1 MAAGVTATAYVLV
14 AHDRSYAR
22 PDGIPASIPDSQVNL
37 MELSPIPARPA
48 PGFTLTDQD
57 GQVLPLSAVR
67 GKVVVLE
74 FMDPHCTDSCPIV
87 SAEYV
92 DAYHGPGKLAGQ
104 VAFAAV
110 NVNQYH
116 TAVAGVAAFSR
127 EHQPPRPSLTSPATR
142 PASSTA
148 RSSMWTAAAT
158 RHISAPAGSRRFPLS
173 SVPSSDVRAS
183 ALSRMRGG
191 AGRRR
196 RDAAPQESSPQAAT
210 ISARR
215 LFPHSA
221 AGLAQ
226 IRSVASIIDAI
237 LVAARGTR
245 PCQRDPV
252 KRQLGCW

>member
-22 PDGIPASIPDSQVNL
+22 PDGIPASIPGSQVNL

-87 SAEYV
+87 SA
-92 DAYHGPGKLAGQ
+92 
-104 VAFAAV
+104 AV

-116 TAVAGVAAFSR
+116 TAVADVAAFSR

-173 SVPSSDVRAS
+173 SVPSSGVRAS
-183 ALSRMRGG
+183 ALSPMRGG

-196 RDAAPQESSPQAAT
+196 RDAAPQGSSPQAAT

-221 AGLAQ
+221 AGLAR

-237 LVAARGTR
+237 LVADRGTR